1 MIGIKTTFRKNRNA
15 DTRQKKVH
23 CTNCVVYD
31 LVRSEGDKNESKR
44 SVYNTKLI
52 DFENNSVLPQYIFI
66 LLHFVPVFTTK
77 KKNYFGHNIS
87 VGRSP
92 SGGPFLHN
100 RLNKHI
106 MRNRNKR
113 CINII

>member
-66 LLHFVPVFTTK
+66 LLHFVPVFTK
-77 KKNYFGHNIS
+77 KKKTISAIIYLS
-87 VGRSP
+87 VGPRP
-92 SGGPFLHN
+92 AVRFY
-100 RLNKHI
+100 
-106 MRNRNKR
+106 
-113 CINII
+113 IIV